1 MKTEFSRSDF
11 EGYGIPTIV
20 AGKDDPRGETIISE
34 AMKILENPGVY
45 NRKLD
50 PTMVPDKVVSRTYD
64 LSDPKQVKKYQND
77 VLNILKAEPGS
88 LLLLDRR
95 PKQFVQTG
103 DSYRYVAYLEWVEY
117 VHRSDK

>member
-50 PTMVPDKVVSRTYD
+50 PTMIPDKVVSRTYD

-77 VLNILKAEPGS
+77 VLNIIKAEPGS